1 MSKKRLTIN
10 LPDFAWT
17 KSRRAGDSRLTKLAI
32 IVSRLFDPAWM
43 IPGMLAVA
51 AGWSLLN
58 GLRWRFIVI
67 LLLIDG
73 LIPFLYFVH
82 LLSTREIS
90 DWDTTKREQRIK
102 LYAFTLVCHSTGVI
116 MAWLLGKIILAKIL
130 LIFLS
135 LAVVFTLITLVW
147 KISIHTGVSS
157 AAVIFL
163 SFLFGWNWLWLYL
176 IVALVAWARIIMK
189 KHSFSQVI
197 AGAGLAAGIIVL
209 GFNILGIN
217 SESVISSGKVCLL
230 GKWC

>member
-1 MSKKRLTIN
+1 MNRKRLTIN
-10 LPDFAWT
+10 
-17 KSRRAGDSRLTKLAI
+17 DSRLTKLAI
-32 IVSRLFDPAWM
+32 IISRLFDPVWL
-43 IPGMLAVA
+43 IPGMLALA
-51 AGWSLLN
+51 AGWSLFN
-58 GLRWRFIVI
+58 GLRWRFIII

-82 LLSTREIS
+82 LLSTKEVS

-102 LYAFTLVCHSTGVI
+102 LYGFTLVCHSIGVI

-130 LIFLS
+130 LIFLM

-163 SFLFGWNWLWLYL
+163 SFLFGWSWLWLFL
-176 IVALVAWARIIMK
+176 IVGLVAWARVIMK
-189 KHSFSQVI
+189 KHSLLQVI
-197 AGAGLAAGIIVL
+197 AGAGLAAGIIIL
-209 GFNILGIN
+209 GFYLLGIN
-217 SESVISSGKVCLL
+217 SEIFVDSSRVCTL